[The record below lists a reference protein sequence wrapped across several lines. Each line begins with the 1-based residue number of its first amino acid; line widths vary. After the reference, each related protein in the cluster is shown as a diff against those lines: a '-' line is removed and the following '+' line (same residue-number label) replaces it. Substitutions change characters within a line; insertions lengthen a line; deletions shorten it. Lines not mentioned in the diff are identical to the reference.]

1 MESYMAWNEPG
12 GSGGDKDPW
21 GNRGKKDQGPP
32 DLDEVIKNVQK
43 KISGIFGGKGSGGG
57 SSGGSAKG
65 IASVFIII
73 GGLAALVWAFAGIYI
88 VEEGKQA
95 VVLQFGKFH
104 SMSDPGPHWLP
115 IGIQNK
121 TVINVSGVR
130 KINIGQGT
138 DEALMLTGDDN
149 IVDVE
154 YVIQYNI
161 KNAKDYLF
169 NDVLPDQSILLATQ
183 SSVREVVGH
192 EDFEGVI
199 KGRRIAIAEEVKV
212 KVQLILDSY
221 KTGIQLR
228 GFDMQKSV
236 APSVV
241 LPAFF
246 DVKAA
251 EQEKEKAINIANGY
265 GNSIIP
271 RAEGQAARITQEAEA
286 YKAEVIARATGET
299 TRFTKILKEYERAP
313 KVTRQRLYLE
323 TMETVFAGT
332 NKVMIDVK
340 GGNNMMYLPLDQI
353 VKSRKSFKQSD
364 SELFENL
371 NVETRSSNG
380 NSQINSSNDRTRRTR

>member
-32 DLDEVIKNVQK
+32 DLDEVFKNIQK
-43 KISGIFGGKGSGGG
+43 KVSGIFGGGGSGGG
-57 SSGGSAKG
+57 SSNAKG
-65 IASVFIII
+65 LTFVVVII
-73 GGLAALVWAFAGIYI
+73 GVLAAVIWGAAGIYI
-88 VEEGKQA
+88 VDEGKQA

-104 SMSDPGPHWLP
+104 SVSNPGPHWLP
-115 IGIQNK
+115 VGIQSK

-130 KINIGQGT
+130 KINIGQGS

-169 NDVLPDQSILLATQ
+169 NDVLPDQSVLLATQ
-183 SSVREVVGH
+183 GSVREVVGH
-192 EDFEGVI
+192 ETFNGVI
-199 KGRRIAIAEEVKV
+199 KSRRIAIAEEVKV
-212 KVQLILDSY
+212 KIQFILDSY

-228 GFDMQKSV
+228 GFDLQKSV
-236 APSVV
+236 APSLV

-246 DVKAA
+246 EVKAA
-251 EQEKEKAINIANGY
+251 EQEKEQAINKANGY
-265 GNSIIP
+265 ANSIVP
-271 RAEGQAARITQEAEA
+271 RAEGQAARISQEAQA

-323 TMETVFAGT
+323 TMETVFAES

-340 GGNNMMYLPLDQI
+340 GGNNIMYLPLDQI
-353 VKSRKSFKQSD
+353 VKSRSSMKKTD
-364 SELFENL
+364 SELFDNL
-371 NVETRSSNG
+371 NFESDVSNG
-380 NSQINSSNDRTRRTR
+380 SSTTIDNTDRSRRTR

>member
-1 MESYMAWNEPG
+1 MAWNEPG

-57 SSGGSAKG
+57 GSGNAKG
-65 IASVFIII
+65 LVSIIAII
-73 GGLAALVWAFAGIYI
+73 GGLAAIVWAFAGIYI
-88 VEEGKQA
+88 VDEGKQA
-95 VVLQFGKFH
+95 VVQQFGKFH
-104 SMSDPGPHWLP
+104 SISDPGPHWLP
-115 IGIQNK
+115 VGIQSK

-161 KNAKDYLF
+161 KNAKDFLF
-169 NDVLPDQSILLATQ
+169 QDVSPDQSILLATQ

-192 EDFEGVI
+192 EDFDGVI
-199 KGRRIAIAEEVKV
+199 KGRRIAIAEEVKI
-212 KVQLILDSY
+212 KVQKVLDIY

-251 EQEKEKAINIANGY
+251 EQEKEQAINKANGY
-265 GNSIIP
+265 ANAIVP
-271 RAEGQAARITQEAEA
+271 RAEGQAARIIEEAEA

-299 TRFTKILKEYERAP
+299 TRFTKILHEYEKAP
-313 KVTRQRLYLE
+313 IVTRQRLYLE
-323 TMETVFAGT
+323 TMETVFAQT

-371 NVETRSSNG
+371 NLESNRSNSN
-380 NSQINSSNDRTRRTR
+380 STINGSNDRSRRTR

>member
-1 MESYMAWNEPG
+1 MAWNEPG

-43 KISGIFGGKGSGGG
+43 KISGIFGGGGSGSG
-57 SSGGSAKG
+57 SGSTKG
-65 IASVFIII
+65 IASVIIII
-73 GGLAALVWAFAGIYI
+73 GVLAAVVWGLAGIYI
-88 VEEGKQA
+88 VDEGKQA
-95 VVLQFGKFH
+95 VVLQFGRFH
-104 SMSDPGPHWLP
+104 SISNPGPHWLP
-115 IGIQNK
+115 VGIQDK
-121 TVINVSGVR
+121 EIINVSGVR
-130 KINIGQGT
+130 KINIGQGS

-161 KNAKDYLF
+161 KNAEDYLF
-169 NDVLPDQSILLATQ
+169 RDVAPDQSILLATQ

-192 EDFEGVI
+192 ENFEAVI
-199 KGRRIAIAEEVKV
+199 KGRRIAIAEEVKT
-212 KVQLILDSY
+212 KVQIILDNY

-236 APSVV
+236 APSTV

-251 EQEKEKAINIANGY
+251 EQEKEQAINKANGY
-265 GNSIIP
+265 ANSIVP
-271 RAEGQAARITQEAEA
+271 RAEGQASRIIHEAQA

-299 TRFTKILKEYERAP
+299 TRFSKILKEYEKAP

-323 TMETVFAGT
+323 TMESVFAET

-340 GGNNMMYLPLDQI
+340 GGNNMLYLPLDQI

-371 NVETRSSNG
+371 NIESNNSNG
-380 NSQINSSNDRTRRTR
+380 NDVENGNQDRIRRTR

>member
-21 GNRGKKDQGPP
+21 GNRGKDQGPP
-32 DLDEVIKNVQK
+32 DLDEVIKKVQK
-43 KISGIFGGKGSGGG
+43 KISGIFGGGGSGGG
-57 SSGGSAKG
+57 SGNTKG

-73 GGLAALVWAFAGIYI
+73 GILAAAVWAFAGIYI
-88 VEEGKQA
+88 VDEGKQA

-104 SMSDPGPHWLP
+104 SVSNPGPHWLP
-115 IGIQNK
+115 VGIQDK
-121 TVINVSGVR
+121 AIINVSGVR
-130 KINIGQGT
+130 KINIGQGS

-169 NDVLPDQSILLATQ
+169 NDVSPDQSILLATQ

-192 EDFEGVI
+192 EIFDAVI
-199 KGRRIAIAEEVKV
+199 KGKRIAIAEEVKI
-212 KVQLILDSY
+212 KVQKILDNY

-241 LPAFF
+241 LPSFF

-251 EQEKEKAINIANGY
+251 AQEREKAINKANGY
-265 GNSIIP
+265 ANSIIP
-271 RAEGQAARITQEAEA
+271 RAEGQASRIKQEAEA

-299 TRFTKILKEYERAP
+299 TRFKKILTQYEKAP

-323 TMETVFAGT
+323 TMEQVFSET
-332 NKVMIDVK
+332 NKVMVDVK
-340 GGNNMMYLPLDQI
+340 GGNNMLYLPLDQI
-353 VKSRKSFKQSD
+353 VKKRKSVQSD
-364 SELFENL
+364 SELFNNL
-371 NVETRSSNG
+371 NTEVNNLNNSLPDTNTDNRS
-380 NSQINSSNDRTRRTR
+380 RRTR

>member
-1 MESYMAWNEPG
+1 MAWNEPG

-32 DLDEVIKNVQK
+32 DIDEVIKNVQK

-57 SSGGSAKG
+57 SGSSKG
-65 IASVFIII
+65 IASVFAIIA
-73 GGLAALVWAFAGIYI
+73 GLAALVWAFSGIYI

-95 VVLQFGKFH
+95 VILQFGKFH
-104 SMSDPGPHWLP
+104 SVSDPGPHWLP
-115 IGIQNK
+115 VGIQSK
-121 TVINVSGVR
+121 EIVLVSGVR

-169 NDVLPDQSILLATQ
+169 NDVAPDQSILLATQ

-192 EDFEGVI
+192 EAFEAVI
-199 KGRRIAIAEEVKV
+199 KGKRIAIAEEVKA
-212 KVQLILDSY
+212 KVQLILDNY

-251 EQEKEKAINIANGY
+251 EQEKEQAINKANGY
-265 GNSIIP
+265 ANAIVP
-271 RAEGQAARITQEAEA
+271 RAEGQAARVTQEAAA

-299 TRFTKILKEYERAP
+299 TRFTKILAEYEKAP

-323 TMETVFAGT
+323 TMETVFADS

-353 VKSRKSFKQSD
+353 VKSRKSYKQSD

-371 NVETRSSNG
+371 NTESLNTNG
-380 NSQINSSNDRTRRTR
+380 NTNIDSGNVRNRRTR

>member
-21 GNRGKKDQGPP
+21 GNRGKNQGPP

-57 SSGGSAKG
+57 GGSGNAKG
-65 IASVFIII
+65 IASIFIII
-73 GGLAALVWAFAGIYI
+73 AGLAAIVWALAGIYI
-88 VEEGKQA
+88 VDEGKQA

-104 SMSDPGPHWLP
+104 SISNPGPHWLP
-115 IGIQNK
+115 VGIQDK
-121 TVINVSGVR
+121 TIINVSGVR
-130 KINIGQGT
+130 KINIGQGS

-169 NDVLPDQSILLATQ
+169 KDALPDQSILLATQ
-183 SSVREVVGH
+183 SSVREVVGG
-192 EDFEGVI
+192 EEFENVI
-199 KGRRIAIAEEVKV
+199 KGRRIAIAEEVKI
-212 KVQLILDSY
+212 KVQLILDDY

-251 EQEKEKAINIANGY
+251 EQEKEKDINKANGY
-265 GNSIIP
+265 ANAIVP

-286 YKAEVIARATGET
+286 YKAEVIARANGET
-299 TRFTKILKEYERAP
+299 TRFTKILKEYEKAP

-323 TMETVFAGT
+323 SMEKVFAES

-340 GGNNMMYLPLDQI
+340 GGNNLMYLPLDQI

-364 SELFENL
+364 RDLFENL
-371 NVETRSSNG
+371 NAES
-380 NSQINSSNDRTRRTR
+380 NSSNNSSPSNDNKDRSRRTR

>member
-21 GNRGKKDQGPP
+21 GNRGKDQGPP

-43 KISGIFGGKGSGGG
+43 KISGIFGGNGSGGKGG
-57 SSGGSAKG
+57 SGSAKG
-65 IASVFIII
+65 IASVFVIIF
-73 GGLAALVWAFAGIYI
+73 GLAALVWGFAGIYI
-88 VEEGKQA
+88 VDEGKQA
-95 VVLQFGKFH
+95 VVLQFGRFH
-104 SMSDPGPHWLP
+104 SISDPGPHWLP
-115 IGIQNK
+115 IGIQEK
-121 TVINVSGVR
+121 SLINVSGVR
-130 KINIGQGT
+130 KINIGQGS

-192 EDFEGVI
+192 EDFESVI
-199 KGRRIAIAEEVKV
+199 KGKRIAIAEEVKV
-212 KVQLILDSY
+212 KVQLILDHY

-251 EQEKEKAINIANGY
+251 EQEKEKAINKANGY
-265 GNSIIP
+265 ANSIIP
-271 RAEGQAARITQEAEA
+271 RAEGQAARIVQEAEA
-286 YKAEVIARATGET
+286 YKSEVIARATGET
-299 TRFTKILKEYERAP
+299 TRFTKILREYEKAP

-323 TMETVFAGT
+323 AMETVFSET

-353 VKSRKSFKQSD
+353 VKSRKSAKKSD
-364 SELFENL
+364 SELFNNL
-371 NVETRSSNG
+371 NTESNAINGGSSVIDDNSRS
-380 NSQINSSNDRTRRTR
+380 RRTR

>member
-1 MESYMAWNEPG
+1 MAWNEPG

-21 GNRGKKDQGPP
+21 GNRGKDQGPP

-57 SSGGSAKG
+57 SGNSKG
-65 IASVFIII
+65 IASVFMIIAV
-73 GGLAALVWAFAGIYI
+73 LAALVWGFAGIYI
-88 VEEGKQA
+88 VDEGKQA
-95 VVLQFGKFH
+95 VVLQFGKF
-104 SMSDPGPHWLP
+104 SSVSDPGPHWLP
-115 IGIQNK
+115 VGIQSK

-130 KINIGQGT
+130 KINIGQGS

-161 KNAKDYLF
+161 KNVKDFLF
-169 NDVLPDQSILLATQ
+169 KDISPDQSILLATQ
-183 SSVREVVGH
+183 GSVREVVGH
-192 EDFEGVI
+192 EKFEDVI
-199 KGRRIAIAEEVKV
+199 KGKRIAIAEEVKV
-212 KVQLILDSY
+212 KIQLILDSY
-221 KTGIQLR
+221 STGIQLR

-251 EQEKEKAINIANGY
+251 EQEKEKDINKATGY
-265 GNSIIP
+265 AGSIIP
-271 RAEGQAARITQEAEA
+271 RSEGQAARILQEAKA
-286 YKAEVIARATGET
+286 YKAEVIARASGET
-299 TRFTKILKEYERAP
+299 TRFTKILKEYEKAP

-323 TMETVFAGT
+323 TMEKVLANT
-332 NKVMIDVK
+332 NKVMVDVK
-340 GGNNMMYLPLDQI
+340 GGNNMLYLPLDQI
-353 VKSRKSFKQSD
+353 VKSRKSYKQSD

-371 NVETRSSNG
+371 NIESNTS
-380 NSQINSSNDRTRRTR
+380 NSDSIGIDNNDRSRRTR

>member
-1 MESYMAWNEPG
+1 MAWNEPG

-21 GNRGKKDQGPP
+21 GNRGKDQGPP

-43 KISGIFGGKGSGGG
+43 KISGIFGGKKGSGGG
-57 SSGGSAKG
+57 GSGNFKG

-73 GGLAALVWAFAGIYI
+73 AGLAAVVWALAGIYI
-88 VEEGKQA
+88 VDEGKQA

-104 SMSDPGPHWLP
+104 SISNPGPHWLP
-115 IGIQNK
+115 VGIQDK
-121 TVINVSGVR
+121 TIINVSGVR
-130 KINIGQGT
+130 KINIGQGS

-169 NDVLPDQSILLATQ
+169 MDALPDQSILLATQ
-183 SSVREVVGH
+183 SSVREVVGGEEF
-192 EDFEGVI
+192 EDVI
-199 KGRRIAIAEEVKV
+199 KGRRIAIAEEVKI
-212 KVQLILDSY
+212 KVQLILDNY

-251 EQEKEKAINIANGY
+251 EQEKEKDINKASGYANAIV
-265 GNSIIP
+265 P
-271 RAEGQAARITQEAEA
+271 RAEGQAARILQEAAA
-286 YKAEVIARATGET
+286 YKSEVIARATGET
-299 TRFTKILKEYERAP
+299 TRFTKILKEYEKAP

-323 TMETVFAGT
+323 SMEKVFAES

-340 GGNNMMYLPLDQI
+340 GGNNLMYLPLDQI

-364 SELFENL
+364 RDLFENL
-371 NVETRSSNG
+371 NAES
-380 NSQINSSNDRTRRTR
+380 NSSNTSSTGSNNKDRSRRTR